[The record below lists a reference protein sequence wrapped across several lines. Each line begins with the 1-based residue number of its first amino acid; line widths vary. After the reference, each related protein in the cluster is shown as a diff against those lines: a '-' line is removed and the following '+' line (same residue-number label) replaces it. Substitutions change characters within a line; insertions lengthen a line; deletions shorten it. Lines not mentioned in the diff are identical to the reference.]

1 MKQFSESDR
10 LKFAINNPSEYKKNE
25 ISQDG
30 VEIGAY
36 VKLGGDGFGW
46 VRDENKE
53 LVKMPHRG
61 NIVIERNVTI
71 GSNVCIDRAVIGSTV
86 IGEGTQV
93 DNLVHIAHGAKIGKH
108 CLIVAGVVIGGSSE
122 IGDYSYIGMGALI
135 KNKVTIGKNVLI
147 GMGAVVIKDVP
158 DGEVWVGNPAKFLR
172 KNE

>member
-1 MKQFSESDR
+1 MKYTNEER
-10 LKFAINNPSEYKKNE
+10 LNYAANNQSEYKKNE
-25 ISQDG
+25 IAQG
-30 VEIGAY
+30 VDIGDY
-36 VKLGGDGFGW
+36 CKIGRDGFGW
-46 VRDENKE
+46 ARDKDGS
-53 LVKMPHRG
+53 LVKIPHKG

-71 GSNVCIDRAVIGSTV
+71 GSNVCIDRAVTGSTV
-86 IGEGTQV
+86 IGEGTKI

-147 GMGAVVIKDVP
+147 GMGAVVTKDVP
-158 DGEVWVGNPAKFLR
+158 DNEIWVGNPAKFLR